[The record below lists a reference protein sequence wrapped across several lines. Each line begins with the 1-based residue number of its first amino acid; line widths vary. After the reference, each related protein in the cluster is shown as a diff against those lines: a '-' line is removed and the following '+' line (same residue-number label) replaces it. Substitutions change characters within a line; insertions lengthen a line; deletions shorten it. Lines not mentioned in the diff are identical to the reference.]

1 MDTSKFDEIGYWSE
15 IKLDIIRE
23 YAVAYSKIL
32 NAQTKPS
39 FYHIYI
45 DTFSGAGVNISRNTG
60 EFVLGSPLNALSVEP
75 PFREYHLIEI
85 KKEKIESLDD
95 LIGDREDVFL
105 YQGDCNKIILED
117 IIPKV
122 EYKDYRRALC
132 VLDPYGLHLDWDVV
146 YKIGQERSIEIFLNF
161 PVADINRNVL
171 WRDASKV
178 SDLQIKRMNK
188 FCGDTSWENV
198 AYVESPQQHLFG
210 NKIKE
215 KTSNKTI
222 AEAYRHRL
230 KEVAGFK
237 YVPEPIAM
245 KNSQNAIIYYLFF
258 ASPKPVAANIVKS
271 IFNKYEDRMT

>member
-32 NAQTKPS
+32 SAQTKPS

-60 EFVLGSPLNALSVEP
+60 DFVLGSPLNALSVEP
-75 PFREYHLIEI
+75 PFREYHLIDI
-85 KKEKIESLDD
+85 KKEKIESLDH

-122 EYKDYRRALC
+122 GYKDYRRALC
-132 VLDPYGLHLDWDVV
+132 ILDPYGLHLDWDVV
-146 YKIGQERSIEIFLNF
+146 YNMGKEKSIEIFLNF
-161 PVADINRNVL
+161 PVADMNRNVL
-171 WRDASKV
+171 WRDATNV
-178 SDLQIKRMNK
+178 SESQIERMNK
-188 FCGDTSWENV
+188 FWGDTSWENV
-198 AYVESPQQHLFG
+198 AYVDSKQKHLFG
-210 NKIKE
+210 NEIKE
-215 KTSNKTI
+215 KTSNETI
-222 AEAYRHRL
+222 ANAYRHRL

-237 YVPEPIAM
+237 YVPMPIAM
-245 KNSQNAIIYYLFF
+245 KNSQNAIIYYFFF
-258 ASPKPVAANIVKS
+258 ASPKPVAENIVKS

>member
-32 NAQTKPS
+32 SAQTKPS

-60 EFVLGSPLNALSVEP
+60 DFVLGSPLNALSVEP
-75 PFREYHLIEI
+75 PFREYHLIDI
-85 KKEKIESLDD
+85 KKEKIESLDH

-105 YQGDCNKIILED
+105 YQGDCNEIIQEK

-122 EYKDYRRALC
+122 RYGDYRRALC
-132 VLDPYGLHLDWDVV
+132 ILDPYGLHLDWDVV

-171 WRDASKV
+171 WRDVSKV
-178 SDLQIKRMNK
+178 SDLQIERMNK
-188 FCGDTSWENV
+188 FWGDTSWENV
-198 AYVESPQQHLFG
+198 AYVDSRQKHLFG
-210 NKIKE
+210 NEIKE
-215 KTSNKTI
+215 KARNETI

-271 IFNKYEDRMT
+271 IFGKYKKRAI

>member
-23 YAVAYSKIL
+23 YAVAYSKVL
-32 NAQTKPS
+32 SAQTKPS

-60 EFVLGSPLNALSVEP
+60 DFVLGSPLNALSVEP
-75 PFREYHLIEI
+75 PFREYHLIDI
-85 KKEKIESLDD
+85 KKEKIESLDH

-122 EYKDYRRALC
+122 RYKDYRRALC
-132 VLDPYGLHLDWDVV
+132 VLDPYGLHLDWNVV
-146 YKIGQERSIEIFLNF
+146 YKIEQERSIEIFLNF
-161 PVADINRNVL
+161 PVADMNRNIL
-171 WRDASKV
+171 WRDSSKV
-178 SDLQIKRMNK
+178 SDLQIERMNK
-188 FCGDTSWENV
+188 FWGDTSWENV
-198 AYVESPQQHLFG
+198 AYVDSKQKHLFG
-210 NKIKE
+210 NEIKE
-215 KTSNKTI
+215 KAQNETI
-222 AEAYRHRL
+222 AKAYQQRL

-258 ASPKPVAANIVKS
+258 ASSKPVASDIVKS
-271 IFNKYEDRMT
+271 IFDKYKKRAI

>member
-1 MDTSKFDEIGYWSE
+1 MGTPTFDEIGYWSE

-32 NAQTKPS
+32 SAQTSPS

-45 DTFSGAGVNISRNTG
+45 DTFSGAGINISRNTG

-75 PFREYHLIEI
+75 PFREYHLIDI
-85 KKEKIESLDD
+85 KKEKIESLDH

-105 YQGDCNKIILED
+105 YQGDCNEIIQEE

-122 EYKDYRRALC
+122 RYGDYRRALC
-132 VLDPYGLHLDWDVV
+132 ILDPYGLHLDWDIV
-146 YKIGQERSIEIFLNF
+146 YNMGQERSIEIFLNF
-161 PVADINRNVL
+161 PVADMNRNVL
-171 WRDASKV
+171 WRDTTNV
-178 SDLQIKRMNK
+178 SESQIERMNK
-188 FCGDTSWENV
+188 FWGDTSWENV
-198 AYVESPQQHLFG
+198 AYVDSRQKHLFG
-210 NKIKE
+210 GEIKE

-222 AEAYRHRL
+222 AEAYQHRL

-258 ASPKPVAANIVKS
+258 ASPNPVAMNIVKS
-271 IFNKYEDRMT
+271 IFDKYKKRAM

>member
-15 IKLDIIRE
+15 IKLDIIKE

-32 NAQTKPS
+32 SAQTKPS

-60 EFVLGSPLNALSVEP
+60 DFVLGSPLNALSVEP
-75 PFREYHLIEI
+75 PFREYHLIDI
-85 KKEKIESLDD
+85 KKEKIESLDH

-105 YQGDCNKIILED
+105 YQGDCNEIIQEE

-122 EYKDYRRALC
+122 RYGDYRRALC
-132 VLDPYGLHLDWDVV
+132 ILDPYGLHLDWDVV
-146 YKIGQERSIEIFLNF
+146 YNMGQERSMEIFLNF
-161 PVADINRNVL
+161 PVADMNRNVL
-171 WRDASKV
+171 WRDATNV
-178 SDLQIKRMNK
+178 SESQIERMNK
-188 FCGDTSWENV
+188 FWGDTSWENV
-198 AYVESPQQHLFG
+198 AYVDSRQKHLFG
-210 NKIKE
+210 NEIKE
-215 KTSNKTI
+215 KTSNETI
-222 AEAYRHRL
+222 ANAYRHRL

-258 ASPKPVAANIVKS
+258 ASPKPVAENIVKS
-271 IFNKYEDRMT
+271 IFDKYEDRMT